1 MYPLV
6 LLSMETITIH
16 PKNKEQA
23 SLFEQLAKTLKVPFE
38 KSGKK
43 IGHYNAEVEVKM
55 RESRKQAAQG
65 KTVKINL
72 DEIWEKNLP
81 LKQKRM

>member
-1 MYPLV
+1 
-6 LLSMETITIH
+6 METITIH

-38 KSGKK
+38 KSEKK
-43 IGHYNAEVEVKM
+43 VNHYNAEFEAKM

-72 DEIWEKNLP
+72 DEIWK
-81 LKQKRM
+81 